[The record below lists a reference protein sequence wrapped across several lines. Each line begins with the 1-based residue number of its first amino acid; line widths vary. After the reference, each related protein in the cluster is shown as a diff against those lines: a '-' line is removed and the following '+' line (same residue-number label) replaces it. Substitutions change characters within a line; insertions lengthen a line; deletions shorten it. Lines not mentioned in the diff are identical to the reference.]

1 MHRFRLFVVALSLFA
16 VIGVAPAFA
25 QAETPEGNQP
35 AVVVEDEAG
44 DEEDEAWTFRY
55 LVPTLIG
62 GSGLAL
68 LAVVLGYGVRVRGR
82 YRVAP

>member
-1 MHRFRLFVVALSLFA
+1 MVG
-16 VIGVAPAFA
+16 IAPALA
-25 QAETPEGNQP
+25 QAETPQDNQP
-35 AVVVEDEAG
+35 AVVVEDDIG
-44 DEEDEAWTFRY
+44 DAEEEAWTFRY